1 MAMSFPRVQVASH
14 CHSPGCACVTHE
26 GIWQEVAT
34 AWLAWT
40 SLGSPRVKI
49 STQDPGDLCQDRGA
63 MLVHGVERHV
73 AGGAGQH

>member
-1 MAMSFPRVQVASH
+1 M
-14 CHSPGCACVTHE
+14 
-26 GIWQEVAT
+26 
-34 AWLAWT
+34 
-40 SLGSPRVKI
+40 KI